1 MKKFLFTLAALLTA
15 GSVYAINVIVPDVDF
30 TEDQIGKVY
39 LLPISVELD
48 NEYINGWDF
57 TMTYPEGLTVG
68 TVKSN
73 NALLNQTVPANEDGD
88 EAMVTPMGEAKADH
102 IVGAYGTAGYWDE
115 DGDGVFESYGAVK
128 IGPTGTFKM
137 YEIRITPT
145 AEFTGGEVT
154 VTWLVS
160 GGFDLRN
167 GQTKVQQEG
176 TTVATLT
183 VPAAPQPEVT
193 EKPVITTAEVENGVK
208 VTATG
213 NGHICL

>member
-193 EKPVITTAEVENGVK
+193 EKPVITTEEVENGL
-208 VTATG
+208 G
-213 NGHICL
+213 SQ